1 VLHPAKQPLVYQ
13 TTTAAF
19 TAVQINRCQALVLDT
34 PIVASQKKA
43 KPGTVNLKMMFL
55 AEALVL
61 VFALAI
67 AIVRGLPGRGA
78 APLRGLA
85 VVYTDL
91 FRGTPLILVA
101 YLGASGSGKSTLLR
115 CVNLLERV
123 DEGSIA
129 VDGRVV
135 TNGGIDTNA
144 LRRKIGI
151 VFQAF
156 NLLPA
161 HDGARERRARAG
173 QDRPGVER
181 RGSYA
186 GARPAGAHRAL
197 GEGRRVSR
205 PALSG
210 GQQQRDARSRARSTH
225 SSCPRCSRS
234 SASWR
239 RAR

>member
-67 AIVRGLPGRGA
+67 AIV
-78 APLRGLA
+78 RGLA

-234 SASWR
+234 SASRR
-239 RAR
+239 RAG